1 MAQPILTSSI
11 YILHDIYFSY
21 KELKPQSANLRLV
34 YETKL
39 AAPRPQARAGGAER
53 CVAAHSSRL
62 EAHASSSFQ
71 EANRSNSGTN
81 DLARLKAHLSIRV
94 DGKIVALHMFI
105 DRMLVA
111 RTGGFS
117 ALRIRLDFIGDRRE
131 CPELSLLLWC
141 LSVPEALTTGPI
153 SGEVRRRK

>member
-21 KELKPQSANLRLV
+21 KESKLQSANLRLA

-39 AAPRPQARAGGAER
+39 AARRPKRGEAELR
-53 CVAAHSSRL
+53 SASRLTLSRL

-94 DGKIVALHMFI
+94 DGEDRCSSHVI

-117 ALRIRLDFIGDRRE
+117 ALRIRLDFIGDRGER
-131 CPELSLLLWC
+131 PELSLLLWC
-141 LSVPEALTTGPI
+141 LFVPEALTTGPI
-153 SGEVRRRK
+153 SGEVRGRK

>member
-21 KELKPQSANLRLV
+21 KESKLQSANLRLA

-39 AAPRPQARAGGAER
+39 AARRPKRGEAELR
-53 CVAAHSSRL
+53 SASRLTLSRL

-94 DGKIVALHMFI
+94 DGE
-105 DRMLVA
+105 DRC
-111 RTGGFS
+111 S
-117 ALRIRLDFIGDRRE
+117 
-131 CPELSLLLWC
+131 
-141 LSVPEALTTGPI
+141 
-153 SGEVRRRK
+153 

>member
-1 MAQPILTSSI
+1 MLTFL
-11 YILHDIYFSY
+11 Y
-21 KELKPQSANLRLV
+21 
-34 YETKL
+34 
-39 AAPRPQARAGGAER
+39 
-53 CVAAHSSRL
+53 
-62 EAHASSSFQ
+62 ASM
-71 EANRSNSGTN
+71 
-81 DLARLKAHLSIRV
+81 
-94 DGKIVALHMFI
+94 GKIVALHTFI

-117 ALRIRLDFIGDRRE
+117 ALRIRLDLIGDRGE